1 MGKMRLNE
9 SVELSYISGYQDTLG
24 KEVGWVTKPENK
36 YIRSNEKSSGHE
48 VGFYQM
54 NFKIIYLEY
63 SNVAKRLLLCGR
75 YDLL

>member
-9 SVELSYISGYQDTLG
+9 SVKLSYISGYQDTLG
-24 KEVGWVTKPENK
+24 KEVGWVAKPENK
-36 YIRSNEKSSGHE
+36 YIRSNEKSSGHGGLLPNE
-48 VGFYQM
+48 FQ
-54 NFKIIYLEY
+54 IIYLGY

>member
-9 SVELSYISGYQDTLG
+9 SVKLSYISGYRDTLG

-36 YIRSNEKSSGHE
+36 YISNNEKPSGHE
-48 VGFYQM
+48 MVFHQM
-54 NFKIIYLEY
+54 NLEVIYLGY

-75 YDLL
+75 YGLL

>member
-48 VGFYQM
+48 GAFT
-54 NFKIIYLEY
+54 K
-63 SNVAKRLLLCGR
+63 
-75 YDLL
+75 

>member
-1 MGKMRLNE
+1 MRFNE

-24 KEVGWVTKPENK
+24 KEVGWVAKPENK

-48 VGFYQM
+48 VGFHQM
-54 NFKIIYLEY
+54 NLEIIYLEL
-63 SNVAKRLLLCGR
+63 SNVAKHLLLCGR

>member
-36 YIRSNEKSSGHE
+36 YISNNEKPSGHE
-48 VGFYQM
+48 VVFHQM
-54 NFKIIYLEY
+54 NLEVIYQEY
-63 SNVAKRLLLCGR
+63 SNVAKHLLLCGR

>member
-1 MGKMRLNE
+1 MGKMRFNE

-36 YIRSNEKSSGHE
+36 YISNNEKPSGHE
-48 VGFYQM
+48 VVFHQM
-54 NFKIIYLEY
+54 NLEVIYQEY

>member
-1 MGKMRLNE
+1 MGKMRFNE

-48 VGFYQM
+48 GAFT
-54 NFKIIYLEY
+54 K
-63 SNVAKRLLLCGR
+63 
-75 YDLL
+75 

>member
-9 SVELSYISGYQDTLG
+9 SAKLSYISGYQDTLG

-36 YIRSNEKSSGHE
+36 YIRSNEKPSGHE
-48 VGFYQM
+48 VIFYQM

-75 YDLL
+75 YDLP